1 MNNLDP
7 RIKLAVEEIQDQ
19 IDEDFTV
26 WARFG
31 KGEGC
36 QLYSM
41 KLGISIEVILQ
52 PDGSVTAEPMCS
64 VPGFS
69 GFITGMRLTLPN
81 KYLYRVICQLETIK
95 HFLPK
100 GNINDYYHEV
110 VAAHIM
116 KERKLRREEREKTK
130 HQQLSADPSN

>member
-7 RIKLAVEEIQDQ
+7 RIADAVSYVQEEVGK
-19 IDEDFTV
+19 DFTV

-41 KLGISIEVILQ
+41 KMGISIELSLN
-52 PDGSVTAEPMCS
+52 PDGTVAAEPMFT

-69 GFITGMRLTLPN
+69 GFINGMKLCLPN
-81 KYLYRVICQLETIK
+81 SHLYRVVCQLETIK

-100 GNINDYYHEV
+100 DNINDHYGEV
-110 VAAHIM
+110 VVAHMI
-116 KERKLRREEREKTK
+116 KERKRRRAERERIKSEQSGTD
-130 HQQLSADPSN
+130 SSN